1 MKYKILALL
10 IFIPLIYWQL
20 DSALVKVE
28 QHQHSKKTNKQ
39 TTSSR
44 THRPSMNHR
53 IHSNSETSR
62 LARAQNEILAHMLPI
77 SFEDFGSEDLSDQE
91 NGAFY
96 LKKALA
102 LLDNKDNSSAIT
114 EFQKLSKKD
123 YSQLTLKEKEQLQ
136 KWLADPSLNDI
147 FSALTEAASQ
157 DKFDWKL
164 DYSQGFATLLPHVSD
179 FRNLH
184 EMQILKMNSLRESGD
199 TQAALDS
206 LKIGLKTATMGSDSK
221 TIISELVQIAS
232 LKKYFTNIQ
241 NQAYNKDVYQILQ
254 NELYTSFDR
263 QLNTVD
269 AERILGNEF
278 AFEKFQTMSMQQI
291 TDIAGEDYKD
301 SLTNLTPEM
310 IERDQSYYLENMLK
324 IRLLMEDN
332 NSQTMPELVK
342 LNKDLTENK
351 YEYPLTS
358 LLMPSY
364 TNLIKKYQGYQTSLK
379 MNLLSLKLKEFRE
392 NQGNYPDSLDQL
404 SVDKDLFLDTLSET
418 NFTYTKK
425 DDQITLEPIT
435 DFGKDNKGMKIFLK

>member
-1 MKYKILALL
+1 
-10 IFIPLIYWQL
+10 
-20 DSALVKVE
+20 
-28 QHQHSKKTNKQ
+28 
-39 TTSSR
+39 
-44 THRPSMNHR
+44 
-53 IHSNSETSR
+53 
-62 LARAQNEILAHMLPI
+62 
-77 SFEDFGSEDLSDQE
+77 
-91 NGAFY
+91 
-96 LKKALA
+96 
-102 LLDNKDNSSAIT
+102 
-114 EFQKLSKKD
+114 
-123 YSQLTLKEKEQLQ
+123 
-136 KWLADPSLNDI
+136 
-147 FSALTEAASQ
+147 
-157 DKFDWKL
+157 
-164 DYSQGFATLLPHVSD
+164 
-179 FRNLH
+179 
-184 EMQILKMNSLRESGD
+184 MNSLRESGD